1 MIMAKRN
8 IVAGLV
14 LIALGAWY
22 SYQIGNLPD
31 RSLMPN
37 TPGPSFFP
45 ILIVTAL
52 LALSLSLLAV
62 GVIEL
67 RRAGHVDAGAS
78 SGPLQRAPIYA
89 LAAAILYLAAL
100 PYAGFIVASV
110 PMFAALMYFYGSR
123 NKIMIAIS
131 SVLIPVALYII
142 FRFAFQIVLPRGI
155 LEF

>member
-31 RSLMPN
+31 RSSMPN

-45 ILIVTAL
+45 ILIATAL

-67 RRAGHVDAGAS
+67 RRSGHVDAGTS

-89 LAAAILYLAAL
+89 LAAAILYLAVL
-100 PYAGFIVASV
+100 PYAGFIVASI

-142 FRFAFQIVLPRGI
+142 FRFAFQIILPRGI